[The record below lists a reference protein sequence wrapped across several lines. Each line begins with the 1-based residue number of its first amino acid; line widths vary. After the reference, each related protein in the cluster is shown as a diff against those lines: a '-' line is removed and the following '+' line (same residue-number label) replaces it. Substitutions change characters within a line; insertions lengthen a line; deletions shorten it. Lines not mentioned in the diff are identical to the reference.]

1 MGFVDSNP
9 IARSCC
15 HRRVPE
21 AGLLKCE
28 DRNHLLAV
36 GFVFSGGTSVG
47 VRSEGGCQSVSPQ
60 HTQGIVTGLEEPCS
74 GGQQVLAKQ
83 QRARQHYSDWAAPS
97 HTHNTFIGI
106 TSLAL
111 HGSVMEHQAWILG
124 PGF

>member
-1 MGFVDSNP
+1 MQLLSSPG
-9 IARSCC
+9 ARG
-15 HRRVPE
+15 
-21 AGLLKCE
+21 GLLRCE

-36 GFVFSGGTSVG
+36 GLVFSGGTSVR

-60 HTQGIVTGLEEPCS
+60 HTPGIVTGLEEPCS
-74 GGQQVLAKQ
+74 ACQQVLAKQ
-83 QRARQHYSDWAAPS
+83 QRARRRYPDRAAPS
-97 HTHNTFIGI
+97 HTHNTFIVI